1 MSGPSRGPPMA
12 SFGSTPG
19 GDSILMTS
27 APKSANCLTQVG
39 PARTRDRS
47 KMRKR
52 DSAVEAAIFG
62 MPYFSRPGIL
72 FTSPRGGLMMKIS
85 IKKLLAVLAT
95 VALAACANVQNIMP
109 DWMPGSGATQVKLSG
124 ANEVPPVTTSGSG
137 SGSFRVGPDGAVSGR
152 VTPTRVPG
160 TAAHLHQGAKGQHGP
175 VIVPLT
181 KHGNTYITPTAAK
194 PTAAH

>member
-47 KMRKR
+47 RMRKR

-62 MPYFSRPGIL
+62 MRNIL
-72 FTSPRGGLMMKIS
+72 AAPVFWSPRRAHEEKQHQN
-85 IKKLLAVLAT
+85 AVGS
-95 VALAACANVQNIMP
+95 
-109 DWMPGSGATQVKLSG
+109 PGH
-124 ANEVPPVTTSGSG
+124 
-137 SGSFRVGPDGAVSGR
+137 GR
-152 VTPTRVPG
+152 ARCMRERSEHD
-160 TAAHLHQGAKGQHGP
+160 ARLDAGQRGDAGEAQRRQRSP
-175 VIVPLT
+175 
-181 KHGNTYITPTAAK
+181 
-194 PTAAH
+194 

>member
-47 KMRKR
+47 RMRKR

-62 MPYFSRPGIL
+62 MWNIL
-72 FTSPRGGLMMKIS
+72 AAPVFFPCHRGGLMMKRRINT
-85 IKKLLAVLAT
+85 LLAVLAT
-95 VALAACANVQNIMP
+95 AALAACANATVQNMMP
-109 DWMPGSGATQVKLSG
+109 NWMRATQVKLSG

-137 SGSFRVGPDGAVSGR
+137 SGSFDVGPDG
-152 VTPTRVPG
+152 
-160 TAAHLHQGAKGQHGP
+160 
-175 VIVPLT
+175 
-181 KHGNTYITPTAAK
+181 
-194 PTAAH
+194 